1 MEKAKTRPHII
12 LNNIK
17 VYKDLPLVCKK
28 TFTNNNEEWKNNEL
42 FTVINF
48 DSKTIEVQSKR
59 LTTTI
64 KYESLNIFRWD
75 IVLQHTV
82 HNLIHLIL
90 NIQFMSIDTWNNAW
104 YIQQLQEAIN

>member
-1 MEKAKTRPHII
+1 MEEAKTRPHII

-28 TFTNNNEEWKNNEL
+28 TFTNNNEELKNNEL

-64 KYESLNIFRWD
+64 KYESFKHFQMGYCITTHCSQSDTFDFEYSIYEYRYMEQCM
-75 IVLQHTV
+75 IYI
-82 HNLIHLIL
+82 HNYKK
-90 NIQFMSIDTWNNAW
+90 Q
-104 YIQQLQEAIN
+104 